1 MDQVTVPYEVGLLED
16 LRDSREAA
24 AYLNA
29 ALEDDDPRIFLL
41 ALRHVAEALG
51 MSQVSHGSGLNR
63 ENLYRMLSSNGNPQ
77 LNSLYTL
84 LRSIG
89 LRLAIQPDQPY
100 NVSAAGAAGVAE
112 GQAEYNTEDENDE

>member
-16 LRDSREAA
+16 LRDPREAA

-29 ALEDDDPRIFLL
+29 AMEDEDPRIFLL
-41 ALRHVAEALG
+41 ALRHVTEALG
-51 MSQVSHGSGLNR
+51 MSQVARDSGLNR
-63 ENLYRMLSSNGNPQ
+63 ENLYRMLSSAGNPQ

-89 LRLAIQPDQPY
+89 LRLAIQPDQTY
-100 NVSAAGAAGVAE
+100 NLSTNVAALAE
-112 GQAEYNTEDENDE
+112 GQAEYNTEDANDE

>member
-16 LRDSREAA
+16 LRDPEEAA

-41 ALRHVAEALG
+41 ALRHVTEALG
-51 MSQVSHGSGLNR
+51 MSQVSRDSGLNR

-77 LNSLYTL
+77 LNSLHML

-89 LRLAIQPDQPY
+89 LRLAIQPDQPQS
-100 NVSAAGAAGVAE
+100 VSGAAAVAE
-112 GQAEYNTEDENDE
+112 EPAEYNTENEDND